1 MAVQLLINGLE
12 FGLKMVWKTW
22 KSQGIS
28 FSDFAG
34 HPEILEGEYLV
45 NVNRAR

>member
-1 MAVQLLINGLE
+1 
-12 FGLKMVWKTW
+12 MVWKTW

-34 HPEILEGEYLV
+34 HPVDIIFISDAVKDGIWRLV
-45 NVNRAR
+45 LCIFEFVLWL